1 MSSYLDQLLEKLGI
15 DSDNLPFK
23 NRIRE
28 QDAYLLLHS
37 PLLGTFYNSVISYEK
52 GLLGECHAVTAYLCL
67 SNPTWK
73 YCFGLA
79 EHGECLT
86 EWSIHSWCLN
96 EEKQLVEPTPLI
108 RNKYVGTEI
117 PEYLKKTFIWE
128 EIQNIIRMGFVITPE
143 MWTYLLTENNNV

>member
-1 MSSYLDQLLEKLGI
+1 MSSYLDQLLEKLRI

-117 PEYLKKTFIWE
+117 PEHLKKTFIWE
-128 EIQNIIRMGFVITPE
+128 EIQNIIRMGFFITPE

>member
-117 PEYLKKTFIWE
+117 PEHLKKTFIWE
-128 EIQNIIRMGFVITPE
+128 EIQNIIRMGFFITPE

>member
-1 MSSYLDQLLEKLGI
+1 MSSYLDQLLEKLRI

-117 PEYLKKTFIWE
+117 PEHLKKTFIWE